1 MSGKE
6 IRQRTLSERY
16 LRLYEGIKENR
27 FEGQKVDLIESMKE
41 IDLTR
46 LTKNQVSFLDK
57 LKIYPALGPH
67 GIEEIKNILSRNL
80 QNSIAMQKIRE
91 IHTRLEEG
99 LEQVRL
105 ISDALKDCVCDDEEE
120 SKDEVLIRVI
130 FLKEAS
136 ISNVS
141 DFKNWGD
148 TWYLIGHGITLAHN
162 ATPQDIKIVGAD
174 KGSVILEL
182 LTKPEIAAT
191 VADII
196 HSVLETVAEVLNIKK
211 LVSEARKFSLK
222 IVALE
227 ENATDTDSKNIAE
240 SEKKKAVENIIKK
253 QTEKLKLNKDSDGG
267 KITALEKAIT
277 LLVEFIAKGGEL
289 DFVVPEEVSKKEDKT
304 GEIFAQIREKTK
316 DIRVLEENLKL
327 LECKDTKEE

>member
-267 KITALEKAIT
+267 K
-277 LLVEFIAKGGEL
+277 
-289 DFVVPEEVSKKEDKT
+289 
-304 GEIFAQIREKTK
+304 
-316 DIRVLEENLKL
+316 VLNFLLKL
-327 LECKDTKEE
+327 LYLSFFL